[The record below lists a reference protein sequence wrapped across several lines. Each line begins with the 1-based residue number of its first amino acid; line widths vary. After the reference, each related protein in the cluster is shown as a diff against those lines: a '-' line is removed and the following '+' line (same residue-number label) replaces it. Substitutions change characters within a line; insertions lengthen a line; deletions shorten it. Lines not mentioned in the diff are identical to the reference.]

1 MQEEKINEFL
11 NGRPFAIIS
20 GILLIIAALLF
31 VTTGKNP
38 PADVGN
44 GIFFNIEGVFINHAL
59 GSMLVNVACVLGIG
73 LMMNALNKTYNFV
86 RAFTFVFVSAFFLL
100 EMSNP
105 LTSSVFNI
113 GTALCLTLVAG
124 PFILFTTY
132 QDKRAQYSILLVMVI
147 LSFCT
152 MFHWMFIVLIPC
164 FVLGF
169 FYMRAMNLRSALAMC
184 IGLLTPFWILLGM
197 GVVKPAD
204 FTLPDL
210 ITMWDS
216 LEFKQ
221 TLMLGVWTA
230 IIALATLVLT
240 VVNLFT
246 IYNYRLQLRVYNA
259 FFAMVTIIII
269 LAMCID
275 YQDMATYV
283 PILNLCLSVQVAHAF
298 TVAPFTKRYFIV
310 VGLAA
315 LCLIEFGISL
325 LVG

>member
-1 MQEEKINEFL
+1 MTEE
-11 NGRPFAIIS
+11 
-20 GILLIIAALLF
+20 
-31 VTTGKNP
+31 
-38 PADVGN
+38 DVD
-44 GIFFNIEGVFINHAL
+44 
-59 GSMLVNVACVLGIG
+59 
-73 LMMNALNKTYNFV
+73 
-86 RAFTFVFVSAFFLL
+86 
-100 EMSNP
+100 
-105 LTSSVFNI
+105 
-113 GTALCLTLVAG
+113 LTLTAWARDYAAG
-124 PFILFTTY
+124 
-132 QDKRAQYSILLVMVI
+132 KS
-147 LSFCT
+147 
-152 MFHWMFIVLIPC
+152 
-164 FVLGF
+164 
-169 FYMRAMNLRSALAMC
+169 
-184 IGLLTPFWILLGM
+184 
-197 GVVKPAD
+197 
-204 FTLPDL
+204 LPDGFSERL
-210 ITMWDS
+210 RLSVRHSRMMFR
-216 LEFKQ
+216 LK
-221 TLMLGVWTA
+221 LTA